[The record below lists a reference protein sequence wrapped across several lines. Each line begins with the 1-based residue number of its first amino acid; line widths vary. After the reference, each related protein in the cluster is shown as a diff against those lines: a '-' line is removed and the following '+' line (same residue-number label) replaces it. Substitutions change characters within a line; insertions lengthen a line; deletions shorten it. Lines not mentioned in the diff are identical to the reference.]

1 MYNEAKKA
9 SNNKYLRQ
17 FKPISLRV
25 KPDEA
30 ERITEAAQAAGV
42 SAHAYIMEAIRARMD
57 GGHVAT
63 GDGAHV
69 ATESCIHATKSCNH
83 AAAPL
88 INDGALALAK
98 ESADAAGVTVEEW
111 ITGAITS
118 QRERDR
124 LAASLRRGK

>member
-42 SAHAYIMEAIRARMD
+42 SAHTYIMEAIRARMD
-57 GGHVAT
+57 GHVT
-63 GDGAHV
+63 
-69 ATESCIHATKSCNH
+69 TESCIHAPESCNH